1 MSRMRKPEASDR
13 RPLEE
18 RPEPMSKKR
27 VLPWLV
33 EFSSADAMALTR
45 GRPGDLPNL
54 IYEMR
59 QWLDLE
65 PDEPLNREV
74 RALEKNPAA
83 LQTVIDKVA
92 ELLHAVADRKRFQA
106 EYAGGNVVLDTA
118 KLGTEGGRAL
128 SYRDAKLD
136 DAALRV
142 AIDDIYEDIQAALR
156 IQRCREPECSRIFY
170 AERKN
175 QMYCSHRCAN
185 KVASRAYRETH
196 AKERAQR
203 ERARYE
209 RKMREKTG
217 PAVRIA
223 RRPRNSR

>member
-1 MSRMRKPEASDR
+1 MGKPEASNR
-13 RPLEE
+13 TPAEARPD
-18 RPEPMSKKR
+18 PMDKGR
-27 VLPWLV
+27 ILPWLV
-33 EFSSADAMALTR
+33 GFSTTDAMTLTK

-74 RALEKNPAA
+74 RALEKNPAR
-83 LQTVIDKVA
+83 LQTVIDKVG
-92 ELLHAVADRKRFQA
+92 ELLEAVADRKRFQA
-106 EYAGGNVVLDTA
+106 EYAAGSVIFDAA

-128 SYRDAKLD
+128 SYRDAKLV

-142 AIDDIYEDIQAALR
+142 AIDDIYEDVESALR
-156 IQRCREPECSRIFY
+156 IQRCREPECSKVFY

-185 KVASRAYRETH
+185 RVASRAYRGTH
-196 AKERAQR
+196 AKERAER

-209 RKMREKTG
+209 RKMRVRTG
-217 PAVRIA
+217 PRIKI
-223 RRPRNSR
+223 RTRSNQHPPR